1 MSTIPTFGNPSYG
14 LTRTLA
20 GVSYAEGVDRARQSL
35 QKQGFGV
42 LTEIDVKATL
52 KKKIDADTRPYVILG
67 ACNPKLAHESL
78 QAEAAIGLLLPCN
91 VVVSEDDA
99 GNAVVSAVDPV
110 SMFTVVNRPDVEP
123 LAKEVRVLLERVIE
137 EL

>member
-14 LTRTLA
+14 LTRTLDN
-20 GVSYAEGVDRARQSL
+20 VSYADGVDRARQSL

-52 KKKIDADTRPYVILG
+52 QKKIDADTRPYVILG
-67 ACNPKLAHESL
+67 ACNPKLAHEAL
-78 QAEAAIGLLLPCN
+78 QAEPAIGLLLPCN

-99 GNAVVSAVDPV
+99 GNAVVSAIDPV
-110 SMFTVVNRPDVEP
+110 SMFAVVNRPDVEP
-123 LAKEVRVLLERVIE
+123 LAKAVRVLLERAIE

>member
-14 LTRTLA
+14 LTRTLDD
-20 GVSYAEGVDRARQSL
+20 VSYADGVDRARQSL

-52 KKKIDADTRPYVILG
+52 HKKIDADTRPYVILG
-67 ACNPKLAHESL
+67 ACNPKLAHEAL
-78 QAEAAIGLLLPCN
+78 QAEPAIGLLLPCN

-99 GNAVVSAVDPV
+99 GNAVVSAIDPV
-110 SMFTVVNRPDVEP
+110 SMFAVVNRPDVEP
-123 LAKEVRVLLERVIE
+123 LAKAVRVLLERAIE